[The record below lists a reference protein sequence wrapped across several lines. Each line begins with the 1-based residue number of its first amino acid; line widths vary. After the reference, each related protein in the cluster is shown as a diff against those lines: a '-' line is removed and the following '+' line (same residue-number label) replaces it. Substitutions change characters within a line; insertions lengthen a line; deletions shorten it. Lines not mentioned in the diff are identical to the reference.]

1 MERMGLRSPT
11 DNQSCESR
19 VDKRRRVT
27 LELQHET
34 QQTGSLE
41 ERRVALVVVHMPMNP
56 VTPHAQWLEHL
67 SKSERQKLGNHF
79 HQSENFDQNFIHITY
94 LSVLYEPGTMT
105 LVEWPDQ
112 HGVPWADVVRK
123 RWPP

>member
-11 DNQSCESR
+11 VNQSCESR
-19 VDKRRRVT
+19 VDKRRRLT

-41 ERRVALVVVHMPMNP
+41 ERRVALVVVHMPMNL
-56 VTPHAQWLEHL
+56 VTPHAQWLERL
-67 SKSERQKLGNHF
+67 SKIKRQKLGNYF
-79 HQSENFDQNFIHITY
+79 RQSENLDQNFIHITY
-94 LSVLYEPGTMT
+94 LSVLYETGTMT
-105 LVEWPDQ
+105 LVECPVQ
-112 HGVPWADVVRK
+112 HGVSWADVVRK

>member
-1 MERMGLRSPT
+1 MARSA
-11 DNQSCESR
+11 R
-19 VDKRRRVT
+19 
-27 LELQHET
+27 L
-34 QQTGSLE
+34 
-41 ERRVALVVVHMPMNP
+41 VHMPMNP

-94 LSVLYEPGTMT
+94 LSVLYETGTMT
-105 LVEWPDQ
+105 LVECPVQ

>member
-1 MERMGLRSPT
+1 MGLRSPPV
-11 DNQSCESR
+11 NQSCEIH
-19 VDKRRRVT
+19 VDKRQRLT
-27 LELQHET
+27 LKLQHET

-79 HQSENFDQNFIHITY
+79 HQSENFDQYFIHITY
-94 LSVLYEPGTMT
+94 LSVLYETDIMT
-105 LVEWPDQ
+105 LVECIVK
-112 HGVPWADVVRK
+112 HAVPWADVVRK
-123 RWPP
+123 GWLS

>member
-11 DNQSCESR
+11 VNQSCESR
-19 VDKRRRVT
+19 VDKRRRLT

-67 SKSERQKLGNHF
+67 SKSERQKLGNYF
-79 HQSENFDQNFIHITY
+79 HQSENFDQYFIHITY
-94 LSVLYEPGTMT
+94 LSVLYETGTMT
-105 LVEWPDQ
+105 LVECVVK

>member
-1 MERMGLRSPT
+1 MERMGLRSPPV
-11 DNQSCESR
+11 NQRRQSC
-19 VDKRRRVT
+19 VDKRRRLT
-27 LELQHET
+27 LELQHKT

-67 SKSERQKLGNHF
+67 SNSERQKLGNHF
-79 HQSENFDQNFIHITY
+79 HQSENFDQYFLHITY
-94 LSVLYEPGTMT
+94 HSVLHETGTMT
-105 LVEWPDQ
+105 LVECVVK

-123 RWPP
+123 RCPP